1 MRKLWKWFKE
11 DLLLRVVFTFVCLGM
26 IAIVYVIIDDTFK
39 VARYVE
45 ENHCRATGRTNSIM
59 FLMPVFTG
67 DTAIMVPQV
76 TVERE
81 WYCSKTDER
90 FWR

>member
-67 DTAIMVPQV
+67 DTTIMVPQV